1 MKNIFKLGL
10 FAFMSILLMTACD
23 PQESSDYALGDMP
36 TADQLNF
43 DAIPTAAKANVIDF
57 KNTSSVKGV
66 ATWDLGDGSKAK
78 GETAQGIYA
87 FKGEYTVVM
96 TLYTSGG
103 STSITKKI
111 VVENDDMSLLDTPMY
126 NALTGGAANLK
137 GKTWVFD
144 QYHDGHFGVG
154 PVTDTKPSWWSCP
167 AEGKTESSMYTQE
180 FTFTQVGVKFEWK
193 NNGYVYTNE
202 NGRAALAGLGYT
214 NSVVPGAGDFDVTYA
229 PKPSYTFALN
239 EAAKTITLS
248 DGAFFGHYAGT
259 STYEILSLTEDEM
272 YIKCASTVEN
282 GNGWWYRFIPKEK
295 NIKPVVIIPLKAIAL
310 NEDFESATPKVTF
323 AYEDMGSLV
332 DPYYSNPAPLGV
344 NTSGKVFLYEKS
356 DKFYS
361 NIFFT
366 ASGYK
371 FDLTEQNKVSIKVF
385 IPSYNDYTTDFPV
398 AGDWITNAKLKRQV
412 AVKLQDSSKGGN
424 AWQTQTEIVK
434 ADLATDK
441 WIELTFDFSTVSN
454 RQDYDKIVIQFGA
467 EGHAAPGIFFLD
479 NFSFKK

>member
-1 MKNIFKLGL
+1 
-10 FAFMSILLMTACD
+10 
-23 PQESSDYALGDMP
+23 
-36 TADQLNF
+36 
-43 DAIPTAAKANVIDF
+43 
-57 KNTSSVKGV
+57 
-66 ATWDLGDGSKAK
+66 
-78 GETAQGIYA
+78 
-87 FKGEYTVVM
+87 
-96 TLYTSGG
+96 
-103 STSITKKI
+103 
-111 VVENDDMSLLDTPMY
+111 
-126 NALTGGAANLK
+126 
-137 GKTWVFD
+137 
-144 QYHDGHFGVG
+144 
-154 PVTDTKPSWWSCP
+154 
-167 AEGKTESSMYTQE
+167 
-180 FTFTQVGVKFEWK
+180 
-193 NNGYVYTNE
+193 
-202 NGRAALAGLGYT
+202 
-214 NSVVPGAGDFDVTYA
+214 
-229 PKPSYTFALN
+229 
-239 EAAKTITLS
+239 
-248 DGAFFGHYAGT
+248 
-259 STYEILSLTEDEM
+259 
-272 YIKCASTVEN
+272 
-282 GNGWWYRFIPKEK
+282 
-295 NIKPVVIIPLKAIAL
+295 
-310 NEDFESATPKVTF
+310 
-323 AYEDMGSLV
+323 MGSLV

-385 IPSYNDYTTDFPV
+385 LPSYNDYTTDFPV